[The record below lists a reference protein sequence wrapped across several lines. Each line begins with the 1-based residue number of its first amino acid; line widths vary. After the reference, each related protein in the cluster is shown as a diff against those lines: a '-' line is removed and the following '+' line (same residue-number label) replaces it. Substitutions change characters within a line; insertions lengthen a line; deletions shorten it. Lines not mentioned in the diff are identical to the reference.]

1 MQAEGVVHNGVI
13 VIEGDV
19 AIPEGTRVT
28 ISTQAINLRDV
39 DPKSV
44 VEFPLVHSATPGKLQ
59 LTNEF
64 LSECLDADEISG

>member
-13 VIEGDV
+13 VIEGGV
-19 AIPEGTRVT
+19 AIPDGTRVT
-28 ISTQAINLRDV
+28 ISTQGPIARD
-39 DPKSV
+39 DKSKST
-44 VEFPLVHSATPGKLQ
+44 VEFPLVRSANPGQLQ